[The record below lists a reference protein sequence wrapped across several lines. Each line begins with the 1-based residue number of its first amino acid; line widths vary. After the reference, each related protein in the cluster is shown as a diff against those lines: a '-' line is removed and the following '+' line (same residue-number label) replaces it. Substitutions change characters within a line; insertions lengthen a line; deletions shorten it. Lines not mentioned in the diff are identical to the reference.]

1 MEINGFRKEQTL
13 IVALSG
19 ELDHHSAEIIR
30 AQIDA
35 LLIDPGIR
43 ELILDMKNVTFM
55 DSSGLGVIL
64 GRYRKMAERG
74 GNVGIRNASASV
86 DRVLRMSGLYSLV
99 QRVGGVGGEGNVR

>member
-1 MEINGFRKEQTL
+1 MASEKDRP
-13 IVALSG
+13 LS
-19 ELDHHSAEIIR
+19 LRLAANSIITSAEIIR
-30 AQIDA
+30 TQIDA

-64 GRYRKMAERG
+64 GRYRKMTERG
-74 GNVGIRNASASV
+74 GNVGIRNASTSV

-99 QRVGGVGGEGNVR
+99 QRVGGMGREGYVR